1 MMRLILL
8 SDAVYMV
15 YKTLAPNQ
23 YLELFYDKETD
34 ELFCYVRTDD
44 GYNAESEHEGLPNI
58 VRIGV
63 LEPGANWEYEDFVE
77 GVKDRLM
84 DMNIEC
90 YDCEIDE
97 ETAKF
102 ISKEDDQE
110 GIIIK

>member
-1 MMRLILL
+1 MMRQILL
-8 SDAVYMV
+8 SEAVYVM
-15 YKTLAPNQ
+15 YKTLSPNQ

-34 ELFCYVRTDD
+34 ELFCYTRVDD
-44 GYNAESEHEGLPNI
+44 GINAESVHEGLPNI
-58 VRIGV
+58 VRIGI
-63 LEPGANWEYEDFVE
+63 LEPNANWEYEDFVE

-102 ISKEDDQE
+102 ISKGDDRE
-110 GIIIK
+110 SITIK

>member
-1 MMRLILL
+1 MMRQILL

-44 GYNAESEHEGLPNI
+44 GYNAESEHEDLPSI

-63 LEPGANWEYEDFVE
+63 LEPGANWKYEDFVE
-77 GVKDRLM
+77 GVKDALM
-84 DMNIEC
+84 DMGIEC
-90 YDCEIDE
+90 YDDNPNQDTVYIHGIGEI
-97 ETAKF
+97 K
-102 ISKEDDQE
+102 
-110 GIIIK
+110 IK